1 MCLGEYDE
9 ESPKHFS
16 MLSVALANHIAEEV
30 KKRLLE
36 EKFGIPMTVELEREV
51 NEMCNL
57 ADAIEK
63 QGIEQGIEQAALANA
78 R

>member
-1 MCLGEYDE
+1 
-9 ESPKHFS
+9 
-16 MLSVALANHIAEEV
+16 MLSVALANHIAEE
-30 KKRLLE
+30 
-36 EKFGIPMTVELEREV
+36 I

-78 R
+78 RKFFENGASYELVRNSIDALSDEVLQKIYEEVSKN